1 MSQSQIEGRRPV
13 LEALKAGR
21 EISELLVAVG
31 SHVTGALAEIAAL
44 AQRQRIPVR
53 ELTRRE
59 LEAKAESRNPQGV
72 IALTKT
78 FRYSTLDELVDAA
91 LSADGPGLLVAL
103 DGVTDP
109 QNLGALA
116 RSAEAAGA
124 AGLILPKRRAA
135 GVTPAAEKASS
146 GALEHMRVALVT
158 NLPRSIE
165 ALKERGIWALGLD
178 ASGERTIYDV
188 DVATDSV
195 CVVVGG
201 EGAGL
206 SRLVRE
212 RVDEVV
218 AIPMR
223 GRIGS
228 LNASAA
234 GAVALF
240 EIRRQQR

>member
-1 MSQSQIEGRRPV
+1 LSQIEGRRPV

-21 EISELLVAVG
+21 EISELLIASGAHVG
-31 SHVTGALAEIAAL
+31 GALAEIASL
-44 AQRQRIPVR
+44 AQRNRIPVR
-53 ELTRRE
+53 ELPRRE
-59 LEAKAESRNPQGV
+59 LESRAETRNPQGV
-72 IALTKT
+72 IALTQAYS
-78 FRYSTLDELVDAA
+78 YSTLDELLAA
-91 LSADGPGLLVAL
+91 PVAQTPALYLAL

-124 AGLILPKRRAA
+124 AGLIVPKRRAA
-135 GVTPAAEKASS
+135 GVTASAEKASS
-146 GALEHMRVALVT
+146 GALEHLPVAQVT
-158 NLPRSIE
+158 NLVRSIE
-165 ALKERGIWALGLD
+165 AMKERDIWVLGLD
-178 ASGERTIYDV
+178 SSAEKTIYDA
-188 DVATDSV
+188 DVSSDAV
-195 CVVVGG
+195 CIVVGG

-218 AIPMR
+218 SIPMR

-234 GAVALF
+234 GAVAIF

>member
-1 MSQSQIEGRRPV
+1 MSQIEGRRPV

-21 EISELLVAVG
+21 EVNELLVAAG
-31 SHVTGALAEIAAL
+31 SKLTGALAEIASL
-44 AQRQRIPVR
+44 ARRNRIPVR
-53 ELTRRE
+53 ELPRRE
-59 LEAKAESRNPQGV
+59 LESRAESRNPQGV

-78 FRYSTLDELVDAA
+78 FAYSTLDDLIDAA
-91 LSADGPGLLVAL
+91 LSSAGPGLLVAL

-109 QNLGALA
+109 QNLGALG

-124 AGLILPKRRAA
+124 AGLILPKRRSA
-135 GVTPAAEKASS
+135 GVTAAAEKASS
-146 GALEHMRVALVT
+146 GALEHMRVAQVT
-158 NLPRSIE
+158 NLPRAIE
-165 ALKERGIWALGLD
+165 VLKERGIWVLGLD
-178 ASGERTIYDV
+178 ASTERTIYDV
-188 DVATDSV
+188 DMSNDSV

-206 SRLVRE
+206 SRLVRD

-218 AIPMR
+218 GIPMR
-223 GRIGS
+223 GRVGS
-228 LNASAA
+228 LNAAAA

>member
-1 MSQSQIEGRRPV
+1 MSQIEGRRPV
-13 LEALKAGR
+13 LEALRAGR
-21 EISELLVAVG
+21 EISELLVAAG
-31 SHVTGALAEIAAL
+31 SHVSGALAEIASL
-44 AQRQRIPVR
+44 ADRRRIPVR
-53 ELTRRE
+53 ELPRRE
-59 LEAKAESRNPQGV
+59 LESRAETRNPQGV
-72 IALTKT
+72 IALTQT
-78 FRYSTLDELVDAA
+78 FRYSTLDELLDAPVRRSPA
-91 LSADGPGLLVAL
+91 LYVAL

-124 AGLILPKRRAA
+124 AGLIVPKRRAA
-135 GVTPAAEKASS
+135 GVTAAAEKAAS
-146 GALEHMRVALVT
+146 GALEHLRVAQVT
-158 NLPRSIE
+158 NLVRSIE
-165 ALKERGIWALGLD
+165 ALQERRIWVIGLD
-178 ASGERTIYDV
+178 SSGERELYDV
-188 DVATDSV
+188 DVARDAV

-218 AIPMR
+218 SIPMR
-223 GRIGS
+223 GRVGS

-234 GAVALF
+234 GAVAFF